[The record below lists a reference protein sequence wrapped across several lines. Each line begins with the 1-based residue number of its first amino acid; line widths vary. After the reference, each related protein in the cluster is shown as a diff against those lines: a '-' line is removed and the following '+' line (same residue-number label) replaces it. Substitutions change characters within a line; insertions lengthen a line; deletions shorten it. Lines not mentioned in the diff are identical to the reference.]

1 MHRSVR
7 VERKGNEIS
16 FPTDLFYELKTRVLP
31 RQLHSPLLSGSVKD
45 NENMKMDQ
53 NPDHTLNVPAA
64 SPLKVSEPPSS
75 LGVMSDDWIMCHISD
90 DTYSRTITN
99 IKFIL
104 PRHAATTAPPK
115 ASTVQYLLPAHP
127 HPENRFTTASL
138 GYVCD
143 MWPQLIDA
151 FIPGS
156 PYSAAGMVQA
166 TLALRQDAVENG
178 IVLNDESAREWVRY
192 WYATTSM
199 TVQVHRALPGEGVD
213 WLWTKVWAES
223 IRDGRMDI
231 RLVVADGEGTVATA
245 SLAVLVVE
253 RNVEGE
259 TGAGKDGSRESRT
272 KDGKRDSKM

>member
-1 MHRSVR
+1 MRSSVKA
-7 VERKGNEIS
+7 ESKGNEIS
-16 FPTDLFYELKTRVLP
+16 FPTDLSFELKNRILP
-31 RQLHSPLLSGSVKD
+31 RQLQSPSSSGSVKG
-45 NENMKMDQ
+45 NESMKLDQ
-53 NPDHTLNVPAA
+53 NADHNSNLPAT
-64 SPLKVSEPPSS
+64 SLLKIAEPPSP
-75 LGVMSDDWIMCHISD
+75 LGEMSNDWIICHISD
-90 DTYSRTITN
+90 DTYSRTTTN

-104 PRHAATTAPPK
+104 PQHAATTAPPN
-115 ASTVQYLLPAHP
+115 ASTVQYLLPAHS

-166 TLALRQDAVENG
+166 TLALRQDAAENG

-213 WLWTKVWAES
+213 WLWTRVWAES
-223 IRDGRMDI
+223 IRDGRMDV
-231 RLVVADGEGTVATA
+231 RVVVADGEGTVATG

-253 RNVEGE
+253 RKVEGE
-259 TGAGKDGSRESRT
+259 TGAGKDGSGEGRT
-272 KDGKRDSKM
+272 KDGKRDSKI